1 MTQLPPIPTTLVC
14 YVVYTQSVS
23 MIHHL
28 SAFFSSSILNHSA
41 TPTTTTT
48 TTLLTIT
55 LLLTLALALYSIRKD
70 YLAWLALGPGG
81 LPPTPKGYL
90 HICLLRPF
98 ALRNPLAP
106 PRLSPT
112 LHPRDGFLASS
123 SSTTTL
129 PNRPGPR
136 PTVQGIA
143 PHRQT
148 TQAGD
153 ATTYKS
159 LKTHLSSIADTHAHS
174 HGLYVDTS
182 CFEKHSVGIFCAPGF
197 CFRATCKGEVCH
209 AHPSD
214 GSLHLTLHPADVRV
228 VLEKGWGQRH
238 PMAREEEGCW
248 WWALVKRWYSA
259 VPSGFVMSYAPR
271 DEEEVAVVLEIVRA
285 AVGWVSGKDLKDC

>member
-1 MTQLPPIPTTLVC
+1 
-14 YVVYTQSVS
+14 

-28 SAFFSSSILNHSA
+28 SAFSPFSILTDHS
-41 TPTTTTT
+41 TTTTTT
-48 TTLLTIT
+48 TTLSTIT
-55 LLLTLALALYSIRKD
+55 LLLTFALIYFIRKD

-81 LPPTPKGYL
+81 IPQTPKGYL

-112 LHPRDGFLASS
+112 LHPRDGFLTSSTTSS
-123 SSTTTL
+123 SSL
-129 PNRPGPR
+129 PYRPGPR
-136 PTVQGIA
+136 PVVQGIA

-148 TQAGD
+148 TQTGN
-153 ATTYKS
+153 ATTYEALTS
-159 LKTHLSSIADTHAHS
+159 HLASIVDTHAHS
-174 HGLYVDTS
+174 HGLYADTS

-259 VPSGFVMSYAPR
+259 VPSGFVMIYAPR
-271 DEEEVAVVLEIVRA
+271 DEEEVAAVLEIVRA
-285 AVGWVSGKDLKDC
+285 AVGWVSGKGLKAN